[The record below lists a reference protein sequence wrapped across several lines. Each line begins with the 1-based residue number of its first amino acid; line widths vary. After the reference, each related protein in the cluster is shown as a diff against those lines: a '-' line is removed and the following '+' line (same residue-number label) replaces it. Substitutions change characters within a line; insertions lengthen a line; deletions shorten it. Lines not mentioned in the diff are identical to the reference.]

1 MRTATLLILLLLLGM
16 IAMNAL
22 ATPLHPDIDDSTR
35 QALDLYEDDEE
46 EDEEED
52 DEGGVLGGSLDM
64 ITLALYAAL
73 VVAIVAS
80 IAPYAVKRLRAKR

>member
-1 MRTATLLILLLLLGM
+1 MVTID
-16 IAMNAL
+16 AL

-35 QALDLYEDDEE
+35 QALDLYEDDDE
-46 EDEEED
+46 EDD

-80 IAPYAVKRLRAKR
+80 IAPYAVKRLRARR

>member
-16 IAMNAL
+16 VTIDAL

-35 QALDLYEDDEE
+35 QALDLYEDDDE
-46 EDEEED
+46 EDD

-80 IAPYAVKRLRAKR
+80 IAPYVVKRLRARR